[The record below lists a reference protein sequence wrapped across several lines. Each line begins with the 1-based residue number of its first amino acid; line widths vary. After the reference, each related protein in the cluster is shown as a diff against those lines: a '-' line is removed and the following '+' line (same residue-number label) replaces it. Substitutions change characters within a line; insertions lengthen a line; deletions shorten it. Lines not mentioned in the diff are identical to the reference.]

1 MPHTSSTAAGAA
13 AGSLADVEPRVLHT
27 FQLTPAELTEIR
39 ALMDEAFEG
48 DFSDED
54 FDHGLGGVHVLI
66 HRPDGRLVAHGSVV
80 MRRVTHGG
88 RWYRV
93 GYVEALGVTP
103 DLQRRG
109 LGGRVMAV
117 LEQVIER
124 AYAFGALSASPEG
137 AGLYR
142 SRGWWSWPGRV
153 EGIGPEGVVRFS
165 DEEGSTYVWG
175 AVPAREGALG
185 FDWRDGDVL

>member
-1 MPHTSSTAAGAA
+1 MPHTSAIPAGAE
-13 AGSLADVEPRVLHT
+13 LRVLHT
-27 FQLTPAELTEIR
+27 FQLAPAELAEIR
-39 ALMDEAFEG
+39 VLMDEAFEG

-54 FDHGLGGVHVLI
+54 FDHGLGGVHVLVNGS
-66 HRPDGRLVAHGSVV
+66 DGGLVAHGSVI
-80 MRRVTHGG
+80 MRRVSHGG

-93 GYVEALGVTP
+93 GYVEALGVTAP
-103 DLQRRG
+103 LQRRG
-109 LGGRVMAV
+109 LGGRVMAA

-124 AYAFGALSASPEG
+124 AYDFGALSASPEG

-142 SRGWWSWPGRV
+142 SRGWWPWPGRI
-153 EGIGPEGVVRFS
+153 EGIGPEGAVPFP

-175 AVPAREGALG
+175 TLPAREGTLG

>member
-1 MPHTSSTAAGAA
+1 MPHTSTTTPAGTEA
-13 AGSLADVEPRVLHT
+13 RVLHT
-27 FQLTPAELTEIR
+27 FQLAPAELTEIR

-66 HRPDGRLVAHGSVV
+66 HGPDGRLVAHGSVV
-80 MRRVTHGG
+80 MRRVAHGG

-93 GYVEALGVTP
+93 GYVEALGVTAA
-103 DLQRRG
+103 LQRQG
-109 LGGRVMAV
+109 LGGRVMAA

-124 AYAFGALSASPEG
+124 AYDFGALSASPEG

-142 SRGWWSWPGRV
+142 ARGWSPWPGRI
-153 EGIGPEGVVRFS
+153 EGVGPEGIVHFP
-165 DEEGSTYVWG
+165 DDEGSTYVWG
-175 AVPAREGALG
+175 AVPAREGALS